1 MINRILKKSE
11 NYKEQKQKIE
21 NYRVMVL
28 FYTIFTKF
36 GRNMMFYI
44 RIYKQFNFYYEHGGN
59 RTIDI
64 WTNFCHSKNNVRKRI
79 RIIEVE
85 YLRFV

>member
-28 FYTIFTKF
+28 FYTIFKKF

-79 RIIEVE
+79 RIIEVK